1 MRNFEFKDRMT
12 PFNKNLEQRFKDGEF
27 KPPKPPSTFCIIDPY
42 KKLPKPDIPMGWSR
56 SLEDRIK
63 RDKGGTT

>member
-27 KPPKPPSTFCIIDPY
+27 KPPKPPSTFVLIDPY
-42 KKLPKPDIPMGWSR
+42 KTLPKLKPGDIPMGWSK

-63 RDKGGTT
+63 R